1 MDTRIVVVGIN
12 ETDLQNAG
20 QWPISD
26 AVLARLLQSLQAY
39 QPRVIGLD
47 IYRNLSVE
55 PGYQDLLQLY
65 RTMPNLIGIHQ
76 LRDKNG
82 LGVPAPPIL
91 GVRNQIG
98 FNNLVFD
105 LDDKIRRG
113 LLYWTIDG
121 KPYQSFALK
130 LASLYLQKEGIIP
143 QAARQNPSY
152 LQLGK
157 AVFMPFQPNDGAYAW
172 ADNGGYQFL
181 ANLRGS
187 SNTFLTVSMTD
198 ILNRRVKPEQLRD
211 RIVIIGSTA
220 VSLRDFFH
228 TSYNRKLFSAP
239 NQMSGAELQANLVSQ
254 ILSSALEGRALI
266 QVWAKPGE
274 WVWIFGWS
282 WLGAWICW
290 RLRSPGHSAL
300 AIVLSGSGLITI
312 CYLAFLAGWWIPLVP
327 PVLALFGSAI
337 AITVHIA
344 HLQEELK
351 RSKEFLH
358 TIINT
363 IPDPIFV
370 KDQRHRWIVLNQAY
384 CRFLGYAL
392 EELLGKS
399 DYDVF
404 PHHEADVFRQ
414 QDQLVMLNRQEQ
426 ESEEDFTNRIGVTH
440 QIATKRSLHRDAAG
454 NLFLVGV
461 IRDITERKRIE
472 DELKQMTAELV
483 RSNAEL
489 KLSADRLN
497 HLATHDSLT
506 GLPNRQL
513 FQNRLRQTLE
523 RASQNQEFVA
533 LLFLDLD
540 GFKLINDSQ
549 GHDVGDMLLKV
560 VAQRLIGCLRG
571 SDTVCRL
578 GGDEFTVILP
588 AIPSLQDAARVAEKI
603 LSTLSKS
610 FSISKRTIVI
620 TTSIGISLYPSD
632 GSDPDTLLKE
642 ADSAMYRAK
651 EQGKN
656 QYQFASLPY
665 DL

>member
-1 MDTRIVVVGIN
+1 
-12 ETDLQNAG
+12 
-20 QWPISD
+20 
-26 AVLARLLQSLQAY
+26 
-39 QPRVIGLD
+39 
-47 IYRNLSVE
+47 
-55 PGYQDLLQLY
+55 
-65 RTMPNLIGIHQ
+65 
-76 LRDKNG
+76 
-82 LGVPAPPIL
+82 
-91 GVRNQIG
+91 
-98 FNNLVFD
+98 
-105 LDDKIRRG
+105 
-113 LLYWTIDG
+113 
-121 KPYQSFALK
+121 
-130 LASLYLQKEGIIP
+130 
-143 QAARQNPSY
+143 
-152 LQLGK
+152 
-157 AVFMPFQPNDGAYAW
+157 
-172 ADNGGYQFL
+172 
-181 ANLRGS
+181 
-187 SNTFLTVSMTD
+187 
-198 ILNRRVKPEQLRD
+198 
-211 RIVIIGSTA
+211 
-220 VSLRDFFH
+220 
-228 TSYNRKLFSAP
+228 
-239 NQMSGAELQANLVSQ
+239 
-254 ILSSALEGRALI
+254 
-266 QVWAKPGE
+266 
-274 WVWIFGWS
+274 
-282 WLGAWICW
+282 
-290 RLRSPGHSAL
+290 
-300 AIVLSGSGLITI
+300 
-312 CYLAFLAGWWIPLVP
+312 LAGWWIPLVP